1 MDGMAITI
9 VLTWH
14 THIPFSGQVTF
25 QEKRHPLKVSVGRPM
40 WIYYLHPSAETHK
53 LPGLQCQDAGC
64 CFLPF
69 WHKLQGRCHSS
80 PFGHVC
86 MSVCVRGLDE
96 TCGCRASRRKRQAWN
111 RLSVAAEC
119 QTVRPHQQMEV
130 WAIRMEIQR
139 YVGSGNLL
147 HISWIYSK

>member
-1 MDGMAITI
+1 MDGMSMAI

-25 QEKRHPLKVSVGRPM
+25 LEKWHPLKVSVGRPM
-40 WIYYLHPSAETHK
+40 WIYYLYPSAETK
-53 LPGLQCQDAGC
+53 KTARPSVPGCRMLLPPILAQTSGQM
-64 CFLPF
+64 PF
-69 WHKLQGRCHSS
+69 KSL
-80 PFGHVC
+80 GHVC
-86 MSVCVRGLDE
+86 MSVCVRILDE

-119 QTVRPHQQMEV
+119 QTVKPRQQMEV
-130 WAIRMEIQR
+130 WAIRMEIR
-139 YVGSGNLL
+139 WYVGLGNLL